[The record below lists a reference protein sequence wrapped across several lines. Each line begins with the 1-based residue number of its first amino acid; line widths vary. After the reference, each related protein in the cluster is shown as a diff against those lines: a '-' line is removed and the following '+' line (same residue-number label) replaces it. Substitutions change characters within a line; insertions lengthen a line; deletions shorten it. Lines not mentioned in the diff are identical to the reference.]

1 MRYVAATLTET
12 VAANSAQPPAIVSP
26 GKSLDDAEGAWP
38 RTVVKY
44 KGKLIQNGTLLTGF
58 LSAVGRDHVQ
68 VGSRRAVVPY
78 DYLVLATGSSYSS
91 NIKAPNAS
99 LEYRHKQ
106 MVAENRVLLD
116 AKSVLVIGGGLVG
129 CEIATEIKATCD
141 GDTFPIWSRSVSLTR
156 KVSLQAPRQNRHD
169 RAAECGISA
178 TYRGRTRAH
187 CRADGRAWRLLAR
200 RSKHRFCRRAQRPIH
215 FSNRQG
221 FRG

>member
-26 GKSLDDAEGAWP
+26 GKSLDDAEANWP

-106 MVAENRVLLD
+106 MVAENRVLLE
-116 AKSVLVIGGGLVG
+116 AKKVLVIGGGLVG

-141 GDTFPIWSRSVSLTR
+141 SDSRFDRAQVSLTR
-156 KVSLQAPRQNRHD
+156 KVSSLQAPRQNRHD

-200 RSKHRFCRRAQRPIH
+200 RPEHRFC
-215 FSNRQG
+215 
-221 FRG
+221 